1 MQFEEMLNKNQ
12 IEPSALSV
20 QLMANAIHKGM
31 SDSLYVLHIE
41 PYFWLTRIF
50 SGPFMEQKKK
60 EVDHEGLTLLHH
72 LMLQHPKFVSNN
84 TERVSRPGPRWQ
96 TSVPQPSQKH
106 TCFTSFTKPS
116 PPSLLTAASFQL
128 SSTGSD
134 SSTPASYIAKSSF
147 GSYSFSASDS
157 TPVTRTGSALFSQ
170 KPVVAEPQQNQ
181 ALTIDLLNV
190 LRDSI
195 NIQSNIGE
203 TVLLSVCK
211 SSHLHR
217 SLKERVEMLLSIGA
231 DVNIAVS

>member
-1 MQFEEMLNKNQ
+1 
-12 IEPSALSV
+12 
-20 QLMANAIHKGM
+20 
-31 SDSLYVLHIE
+31 
-41 PYFWLTRIF
+41 
-50 SGPFMEQKKK
+50 MEQKKT

-72 LMLQHPKFVSNN
+72 LMLQHPKFVSDN

-147 GSYSFSASDS
+147 GSYSFSASDF
-157 TPVTRTGSALFSQ
+157 TPVIQTGSALFSQ

-181 ALTIDLLNV
+181 ALTIELLNV
-190 LRDSI
+190 LRDSV
-195 NIQSNIGE
+195 NIRSNIGE